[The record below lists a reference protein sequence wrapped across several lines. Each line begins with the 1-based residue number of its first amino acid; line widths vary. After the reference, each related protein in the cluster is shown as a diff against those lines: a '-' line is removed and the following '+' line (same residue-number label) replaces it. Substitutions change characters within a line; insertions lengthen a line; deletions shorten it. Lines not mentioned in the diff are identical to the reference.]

1 MADRLVKTGELAKE
15 IGVKPS
21 TVRGYVAS
29 GRLVPDR
36 RTPGNQA
43 LFYAEKAKHIL
54 GLPNRGF
61 PQDTGN
67 MTMVDEIPSEFADV
81 LAGEPRHAET
91 LIAGY
96 SAPARAEFDG
106 GWLGGE
112 RDPLPDY
119 QLTSTHTILLDRAT
133 LEG

>member
-36 RTPGNQA
+36 RTPGKQA
-43 LFYAEKAKHIL
+43 LFYAEKAKRIL
-54 GLPNRGF
+54 GLPNVGL
-61 PQDTGN
+61 PEDSGS
-67 MTMVDEIPSEFADV
+67 MTVIDEIPSAFADV
-81 LAGEPRHAET
+81 LVVRPRRADTE
-91 LIAGY
+91 GY
-96 SAPARAEFDG
+96 TTPSRAEFDA

-112 RDPLPDY
+112 REPLPEY
-119 QLTSTHTILLDRAT
+119 QVTDAHAIFLERAS